1 MCGVQVYDTKYYDIL
16 GVTPEADDDE
26 MKKAYRKLAIKFHPD
41 KNPEDPNKFS
51 EISMVYSVLTDP
63 EKRELYDIAGEKALT
78 RPAKCNCDGEIVRE
92 DSDEYDSDDIIM
104 QMRAGAAALAHA
116 ASDGCGHR
124 QPGLVGQA
132 KVECAQLGVTV
143 RLLAGPPR

>member
-92 DSDEYDSDDIIM
+92 DSDEYDSDD
-104 QMRAGAAALAHA
+104 
-116 ASDGCGHR
+116 
-124 QPGLVGQA
+124 
-132 KVECAQLGVTV
+132 EE
-143 RLLAGPPR
+143 PRYYPCMMGSVSISFVHESTR